1 MDWITGLQRAI
12 DYVEKNIT
20 EPIDYEEAA
29 KRAYSSSF
37 HFQRV
42 FSIICGC
49 TLGDYIRFRRLS
61 LAGRELAAGD
71 AKVIDVA
78 LKYGYDTP
86 ESFSRAFMRFHGVS
100 PSQAKK
106 GAPLKSFSRLSVK
119 LILCGGKIMD
129 YRIEK
134 KEAFKVVVR
143 KKNFPKQMEITN
155 KEVPEFW
162 TQCHGDGTISKLIGY
177 IPKEDEFGLMGIS
190 LYDRN
195 ATDFAYGIGARY
207 SGGEI
212 TDNTLS
218 IETIPAQ
225 TYVVFKCVGKM
236 PEAFQE
242 MYRYICTEFFPTSE
256 YQPCGVEIEA
266 YPSDDVQNPDYTC
279 ELWIAVE
286 KK

>member
-12 DYVEKNIT
+12 DYVEENIT

-29 KRAYSSSF
+29 ERAYSSSF

-86 ESFSRAFMRFHGVS
+86 ESFSRAFMRFHGAS

-119 LILCGGKIMD
+119 LILCGGRIMD

-143 KKNFPKQMEITN
+143 KKNFPKQKEITN

-162 TQCHGDGTISKLIGY
+162 TQCHGDGTISKLVGY

-195 ATDFAYGIGARY
+195 ASDFAYGIGARY

-212 TDNTLS
+212 ANKTLS
-218 IETIPAQ
+218 VETIPAQ

-242 MYRYICTEFFPTSE
+242 LYRYICTEFFPTSE

>member
-12 DYVEKNIT
+12 DYVEENIT

-162 TQCHGDGTISKLIGY
+162 TQCHGDGTIGKLIGY
-177 IPKEDEFGLMGIS
+177 IPKADEFGLMGIS

-212 TDNTLS
+212 TDNALS